1 MAILMVILEKNM
13 RSLLSTDSLNKMELV
28 LLGVLLQVALLHF
41 NLNRRWT
48 TINVQHVLNTT
59 V

>member
-1 MAILMVILEKNM
+1 MVISEKNM

-28 LLGVLLQVALLHF
+28 LLGVLLQVVLLHF
-41 NLNRRWT
+41 NLNKRWT